1 MFYQNKFTANTQLK
15 ISPFFE
21 RTSKLN
27 ESQEWRRWSGY
38 LAATSYELTHENEYF
53 AIRTKAALLD
63 ISPLKK
69 YIIEG
74 PDAQILLDRL
84 VTRNIAICKVSQ
96 VMYTPWC
103 DEHGKVIDDGTV
115 QRLSENKF
123 RITSAEPNLE
133 WIESNS
139 SGMDVIIKDDSYS
152 TAALALQGPNSRSIL
167 NAVSSKSLDSLKFF
181 WMMDTTFENIP
192 VTISRTGYT
201 GDLGYEIW
209 MDPNDALSVWDLLI
223 DKGKTFGITPT
234 GLHALDIARIEA
246 GLILLDVDYISTRH
260 ALIESRKSSPYE
272 LGLGWAVKLKKK
284 NFIGKAPLHK
294 ELANGSSWSFV
305 GIEIEWSGFEKHYRA
320 VGLAPGLPSTAWR
333 TSTPLYNNNEQVGY
347 ATSGTWSPLLKR
359 YIALAHVKSKY
370 AKEGSELM
378 FELKVEHFRKLTKAT
393 VVKTPFFNPER
404 KRSCPQYK
412 NMMLLLLAVVTMD

>member
-15 ISPFFE
+15 LSPFFE

-27 ESQEWRRWSGY
+27 ESQEWRRWAGY

-69 YIIEG
+69 YIVEG
-74 PDAQILLDRL
+74 PDAQNLLDRL
-84 VTRNIAICKVSQ
+84 VTRNIAICKVGQ

-103 DEHGKVIDDGTV
+103 DEEGKVIDDGTV

-139 SGMDVIIKDDSYS
+139 TGMDVMIKDDSYS
-152 TAALALQGPNSRSIL
+152 TAALALQGPNSRAIL

-181 WMMDTTFENIP
+181 WMMETTFENIP

-209 MDPNDALSVWDLLI
+209 MDPNDALSVWDLLMN
-223 DKGKTFGITPT
+223 KGKTFGITPT
-234 GLHALDIARIEA
+234 GLHALDIARVEA

-272 LGLGWAVKLKKK
+272 LGLGWSVKLKKK
-284 NFIGKAPLHK
+284 NFIGKAHLVQ
-294 ELANGSSWSFV
+294 EFENSSEWSFV
-305 GIEIEWSGFEKHYRA
+305 GIEIEWTGFEKHYRA
-320 VGLAPGLPSTAWR
+320 AGLAPGLPSTAWR

-393 VVKTPFFNPER
+393 VVKTPFYDPER
-404 KRSCPQYK
+404 KRSCPQ
-412 NMMLLLLAVVTMD
+412 

>member
-15 ISPFFE
+15 LSPFFE

-27 ESQEWRRWSGY
+27 ESQEWRRWAGY

-69 YIIEG
+69 YIVEG
-74 PDAQILLDRL
+74 PDAQNLLDRL
-84 VTRNIAICKVSQ
+84 VTRNIAICKVGQ

-103 DEHGKVIDDGTV
+103 DEEGKVIDDGTV

-139 SGMDVIIKDDSYS
+139 TGMDVTIKDDSYS
-152 TAALALQGPNSRSIL
+152 TAALALQGPNSRAIL

-181 WMMDTTFENIP
+181 WMIDTTFENIP

-209 MDPNDALSVWDLLI
+209 MNPNDALSVWDILI

-234 GLHALDIARIEA
+234 GLHALDIARVEA

-284 NFIGKAPLHK
+284 NFIGKARLL
-294 ELANGSSWSFV
+294 EEFENSSEWSFV
-305 GIEIEWSGFEKHYRA
+305 GIEIEWTGFEKHYRA
-320 VGLAPGLPSTAWR
+320 AGLAPGLPSTAWR

-393 VVKTPFFNPER
+393 VVKTPFYDPER
-404 KRSCPQYK
+404 KRSCPQ
-412 NMMLLLLAVVTMD
+412 

>member
-15 ISPFFE
+15 LSPFFE

-27 ESQEWRRWSGY
+27 ESQEWRRWAGY

-69 YIIEG
+69 YIVEG
-74 PDAQILLDRL
+74 PDAQNLLDRL
-84 VTRNIAICKVSQ
+84 VTRNIAICKVGQ

-103 DEHGKVIDDGTV
+103 DEEGKVIDDGTV

-139 SGMDVIIKDDSYS
+139 TGMDVMIKDDSYS
-152 TAALALQGPNSRSIL
+152 TAALALQGPNSRAIL

-181 WMMDTTFENIP
+181 WMIDTTFENIP

-209 MDPNDALSVWDLLI
+209 MNPNDALSVWDILI

-234 GLHALDIARIEA
+234 GLHALDIARVEA

-284 NFIGKAPLHK
+284 NFIGKARLL
-294 ELANGSSWSFV
+294 EEFENSSEWSFV
-305 GIEIEWSGFEKHYRA
+305 GIEIEWTGFEKHYRA
-320 VGLAPGLPSTAWR
+320 AGLAPGLPSTAWR

-378 FELKVEHFRKLTKAT
+378 FELKVEHYRKLTKAT
-393 VVKTPFFNPER
+393 VVKTPFYDPER
-404 KRSCPQYK
+404 KRSCPQ
-412 NMMLLLLAVVTMD
+412 

>member
-15 ISPFFE
+15 LSPFFE

-27 ESQEWRRWSGY
+27 ESQEWRRWAGY

-69 YIIEG
+69 YIVEG
-74 PDAQILLDRL
+74 PDAQNLLDRL
-84 VTRNIAICKVSQ
+84 VTRNIAICKVGQ

-103 DEHGKVIDDGTV
+103 DEEGKVIDDGTV

-139 SGMDVIIKDDSYS
+139 TGMDVMIKDDSYS
-152 TAALALQGPNSRSIL
+152 TAALALQGPNSRAIL

-181 WMMDTTFENIP
+181 WMMETTFENIP
-192 VTISRTGYT
+192 LTISRTGYT

-209 MDPNDALSVWDLLI
+209 MDPNDALSVWDLLMN
-223 DKGKTFGITPT
+223 KGKTFGITPT
-234 GLHALDIARIEA
+234 GLHALDIARVEA

-260 ALIESRKSSPYE
+260 ALIEPRKSSPYE
-272 LGLGWAVKLKKK
+272 LGLGWSVKLKKK
-284 NFIGKAPLHK
+284 NFIGKARLV
-294 ELANGSSWSFV
+294 EEFENSSEWSFV
-305 GIEIEWSGFEKHYRA
+305 GIEIEWTGFEKHYRA
-320 VGLAPGLPSTAWR
+320 AGLAPGLPSTAWR

-393 VVKTPFFNPER
+393 VVKTPFYDPER
-404 KRSCPQYK
+404 KRSCPQ
-412 NMMLLLLAVVTMD
+412 